1 MLGQSLLVKLRGHAP
16 LAGRVMQHLLVGMD
30 PAAAFYSPVRSPGR
44 HTSALQGG
52 AGASQGGGD
61 AAGADKRGQKAQSD
75 GSAANGSSSSSAGGQ
90 ASIPNQPQQQQQ
102 GRGGGSAPAALN
114 SSGSRSWV
122 HLPCAQVL
130 PEERPSLLAQVAG
143 CVSYNSAT
151 TSGSSASI
159 PGLGVPL
166 QKEWVLLAGQPPG
179 VAGGGSGT
187 PTEPSGA
194 PLAAAAAAGAGGAGG
209 TGMGAGAA
217 AEGSN
222 EAGTVPPPSRLY
234 LQEAAG
240 EMRLAVVLVS
250 EQGL

>member
-1 MLGQSLLVKLRGHAP
+1 VLGQSLLVKLRGHAP
-16 LAGRVMQHLLVGMD
+16 LAGRVMQHLLGGMD
-30 PAAAFYSPVRSPGR
+30 PAAAFYSPVRSAGG
-44 HTSALQGG
+44 HTSPLQGG
-52 AGASQGGGD
+52 AGGSRGSGGT
-61 AAGADKRGQKAQSD
+61 AAGADERGQEVQSD
-75 GSAANGSSSSSAGGQ
+75 ESATNGTSSSSSAVGQ
-90 ASIPNQPQQQQQ
+90 ASIPNQPPQQQ
-102 GRGGGSAPAALN
+102 GWGGGSATAALT

-130 PEERPSLLAQVAG
+130 PEERQSLLAQVAG
-143 CVSYNSAT
+143 CESYNSAT

-179 VAGGGSGT
+179 VVGGGSG
-187 PTEPSGA
+187 PPKHASGA
-194 PLAAAAAAGAGGAGG
+194 PLAAAAGAGGAGG

-217 AEGSN
+217 AGGSS